1 MRVLL
6 TIIFIAF
13 FQKLISQAIDSIKV
27 DINHIFFCIDSVT
40 YENLLKHEFVA
51 KTFAN
56 TRELSS
62 KTLTDSYTGKYI
74 FGRNSYI
81 EIFASNSYKGS
92 SPQLGDK
99 FGDVSIV
106 FKTAK
111 LGDLDKINSLISSD
125 KKGFRLEPTQ
135 YESDGKTITLNHTL
149 FLSDTALQETFRPY
163 VEEKTMDFL
172 KSTEFNEAE
181 IRAGITEQQFRE
193 KIRGKKYEKLY
204 DDIEKIELILTNAE
218 FEYLAETLKYFGFSK
233 TGHRFTNDRLEIICS
248 IKQNRKFKLQAIH
261 FTLLNKTEKIKIE
274 ISKNLIFKANGVRAS
289 FEFSY

>member
-1 MRVLL
+1 MRFLL

-27 DINHIFFCIDSVT
+27 DINHIFFCIDSVS
-40 YENLLKHEFVA
+40 YENLLKHEFLA

-99 FGDVSIV
+99 FGDVSVV

-111 LGDLDKINSLISSD
+111 WGDLDKINSLISSD
-125 KKGFRLEPTQ
+125 KKSFRFEPTQ
-135 YESDGKTITLNHTL
+135 Y
-149 FLSDTALQETFRPY
+149 
-163 VEEKTMDFL
+163 
-172 KSTEFNEAE
+172 
-181 IRAGITEQQFRE
+181 
-193 KIRGKKYEKLY
+193 
-204 DDIEKIELILTNAE
+204 
-218 FEYLAETLKYFGFSK
+218 
-233 TGHRFTNDRLEIICS
+233 
-248 IKQNRKFKLQAIH
+248 
-261 FTLLNKTEKIKIE
+261 
-274 ISKNLIFKANGVRAS
+274 
-289 FEFSY
+289 